1 MTVCEDMFSRVLDI
15 PPASQADTQAHFL
28 NKLACET
35 DPSDVYTDMQNQ
47 KDDFTFVD
55 VRSMEAYRDGHAKGA
70 INIPHIDMTEER
82 MIGFSKGDVFVVYCW
97 GPGCNGASKAAFKL
111 SGLGFLV
118 KEMIGG
124 IEYWE
129 REGYPVEKN

>member
-1 MTVCEDMFSRVLDI
+1 MTFCEDMFSRVLEI
-15 PPASQADTQAHFL
+15 PPASQMDTQAHFS

-35 DPSDVYTDMQNQ
+35 DPSDVYADIKN
-47 KDDFTFVD
+47 KKNDFTFVD
-55 VRSMEAYRDGHAKGA
+55 VRSVEAYQGGHAQGA
-70 INIPHIDMTEER
+70 INIPHIHMTTEQ
-82 MIGFSKGDVFVVYCW
+82 MNGFPKGEVFVVYCW

-111 SGLGFLV
+111 SGLGFAV

-129 REGYPVEKN
+129 REGYPVDKN